1 MHIKYNLNYVYI
13 IYNLNHAYIV
23 LNDICSVFPSA
34 LNCFKK
40 LEINFY
46 CLKKNVLSLCYQLNV
61 FASNSGFLILLT
73 FQPNV
78 IDI

>member
-34 LNCFKK
+34 LNFLKK
-40 LEINFY
+40 LEINFH
-46 CLKKNVLSLCYQLNV
+46 CLRKM
-61 FASNSGFLILLT
+61 F
-73 FQPNV
+73 
-78 IDI
+78 